1 MLKRVPCI
9 LVSTSNNQQ
18 ASEGYEG
25 VSSPASHE
33 ASGEMRQARC
43 H

>member
-1 MLKRVPCI
+1 MLKGVPCI
-9 LVSTSNNQQ
+9 LVSTSYNQQ